1 MQVAKADLV
10 HIKNYIEQDSYFYAN
25 KTINKINEKISNL
38 LIFPYM
44 GRSVPEFD
52 SQILRELIYKS
63 YRIIYYLN
71 SDTIY
76 ILKILH
82 HSQDI
87 FKFKSDLF
95 Q

>member
-1 MQVAKADLV
+1 MS
-10 HIKNYIEQDSYFYAN
+10 HIKEYIAQDSVYYAN
-25 KTINKINEKISNL
+25 KTINTIEEKIDKL
-38 LIFPYM
+38 LTFPYI
-44 GRSVPEFD
+44 GRYIPEFNFK
-52 SQILRELIYKS
+52 LFRELIYKS

>member
-1 MQVAKADLV
+1 MS
-10 HIKNYIEQDSYFYAN
+10 HIKEYIARDSVYYAN
-25 KTINKINEKISNL
+25 KTINRIEEKIENL
-38 LIFPYM
+38 LIFPYI
-44 GRSVPEFD
+44 GRYVPEFNFK
-52 SQILRELIYKS
+52 LFRELIYKS

-87 FKFKSDLF
+87 SKFKSDLF